1 MAQSDCGLPD
11 VEAPPATPV
20 PNLETAVVDDT
31 TLATAATPTVA
42 LVTANVVVEAISV
55 SVVLFN

>member
-1 MAQSDCGLPD
+1 M
-11 VEAPPATPV
+11 EAPPTAPV